1 MYRTNAAP
9 AQGERAH
16 GYDRVRK
23 HIRHETALFA
33 PGPTCADPVYV
44 ANVSTSIEQWTIF
57 TRRLWVLDRLLPP
70 LSVVARGELYPSG
83 VQLAFE
89 AGGDEA
95 FAARFGTDIA
105 APQYFTRDTGD
116 TRLELPAISA
126 IASTLDIGV
135 AESVPWLEATDT
147 PAGAGHGEG
156 SAPAGINFG
165 LRYYPCYFGSF
176 SVGHRPLLPKHHLKR
191 TATTGGGSSNHSRR
205 FSEQLWRSSFRRPHR
220 PGTAANAF
228 CGTGEPERKGW
239 QPNMSGVDR
248 LQVVMCRRQ
257 KVTR

>member
-9 AQGERAH
+9 AQGDRAR
-16 GYDRVRK
+16 GYDCVRK

-33 PGPTCADPVYV
+33 PGPTCADPVY
-44 ANVSTSIEQWTIF
+44 ADNVSTSIEQWTIF

-70 LSVVARGELYPSG
+70 LSVVATGELYPSG

-116 TRLELPAISA
+116 TRLELPAISS

-165 LRYYPCYFGSF
+165 FRYHPCYFGSF
-176 SVGHRPLLPKHHLKR
+176 LVGHRPLLPKHHLTR
-191 TATTGGGSSNHSRR
+191 TATTDGGSSNHSRR
-205 FSEQLWRSSFRRPHR
+205 FPEQLCRSAFRRPHR
-220 PGTAANAF
+220 PGTATNAF
-228 CGTGEPERKGW
+228 FGTASAIEKDVLPTC
-239 QPNMSGVDR
+239 SA
-248 LQVVMCRRQ
+248 
-257 KVTR
+257 